1 MNVGKYQ
8 PPPVSR
14 RGYLW
19 RILVAAAISLT
30 VFIADSSDAS
40 TVMLIVDLVAAAIC
54 WPLVFWRRRRPAAV
68 ALIIGLLAAV
78 SPLST
83 GPALWAGFSLATTR
97 RWSQY
102 VLVAGACLAASF
114 AYAPI
119 HDPHVFDDIRFR
131 DANGK
136 LLSYWPITLL
146 VVVLLILVVVGLMVL
161 IAAWGGQVGAR
172 RELLWTLRDRAERA
186 EAERDLRVAQARSL
200 ERERIAREMHD
211 GLAHRISQISMHA
224 GALAFR
230 DGLSA
235 TELHQSMEI
244 IQQASHQAMI
254 ELRDVLG
261 VLRDTDGGDGTR
273 PLPTSADVAEL
284 ITFNRAAGMEVI
296 DQIDPMISERLPD
309 QLGRAVYRIVQE
321 GLTNASR
328 HAPGAPVSVT
338 IEGAVGEQVTVT
350 ISNPLRIVG
359 SSLPDSGF
367 GLIGLQERVALL
379 GGTLQSGSRFDRYQL
394 QVRLPWSA

>member
-1 MNVGKYQ
+1 
-8 PPPVSR
+8 
-14 RGYLW
+14 
-19 RILVAAAISLT
+19 
-30 VFIADSSDAS
+30 
-40 TVMLIVDLVAAAIC
+40 MLIVDLVVAAFC
-54 WPLVFWRRRRPAAV
+54 WTLVFWRRRWPTAV
-68 ALIIGLLAAV
+68 ALVLGILGTV

-83 GPALWAGFSLATTR
+83 GPALWALFSLATTR
-97 RWSQY
+97 RWSRY
-102 VLVAGACLAASF
+102 VLAASVSLVATF
-114 AYAPI
+114 IYAPI
-119 HDPHVFDDIRFR
+119 GDPDLFDEIRITGA
-131 DANGK
+131 DGQ
-136 LLSYWPITLL
+136 LLTHWPITVI
-146 VVVLLILVVVGLMVL
+146 VVALFVLVVVGAMAL

-186 EAERDLRVAQARSL
+186 EAERDLRVAQARSM

-261 VLRDTDGGDGTR
+261 VLRDTDGDGRGR

-284 ITFNRAAGMEVI
+284 INFNRSAGMQVI
-296 DQIDPMISERLPD
+296 EQIDPMIIQRLPD

-328 HAPGAPVSVT
+328 HAPDAPVSVT
-338 IEGAVGEQVTVT
+338 IDGSVGEQVSVM

-379 GGTLQSGSRFDRYQL
+379 GGTLQSGRRFDRYQL
-394 QVRLPWSA
+394 QVRLPWSV

>member
-1 MNVGKYQ
+1 M
-8 PPPVSR
+8 
-14 RGYLW
+14 
-19 RILVAAAISLT
+19 
-30 VFIADSSDAS
+30 FIADSSNQS
-40 TVMLIVDLVAAAIC
+40 LLFLIIDLVGAAVSWVLI
-54 WPLVFWRRRRPAAV
+54 FWRRRRPMAI
-68 ALIIGLLAAV
+68 ALIIGVLSAV

-83 GPALWAGFSLATTR
+83 GPALWAAFSLATTR
-97 RWSQY
+97 RWGRYAVAAAASHVATTVFAPIY
-102 VLVAGACLAASF
+102 DPTAFDEMRITGPDGELVA
-114 AYAPI
+114 YWQ
-119 HDPHVFDDIRFR
+119 IRLIVI
-131 DANGK
+131 A
-136 LLSYWPITLL
+136 L
-146 VVVLLILVVVGLMVL
+146 VILVVVGVIALV
-161 IAAWGGQVGAR
+161 AAWGGQIGAR
-172 RELLWTLRDRAERA
+172 RELLWTLRDRAEKA
-186 EAERDLRVAQARSL
+186 EAERDLRVAQARSM

-224 GALAFR
+224 GALGYR

-261 VLRDTDGGDGTR
+261 VLRDTDNGENVR
-273 PLPTSADVAEL
+273 PLPTSADVSEL
-284 ITFNRAAGMEVI
+284 TTFNRSAGMEVI
-296 DQIDPMISERLPD
+296 DQIDPEIIEQLPD

-328 HAPGAPVSVT
+328 HAPGAPVTVT
-338 IEGAVGEQVTVT
+338 IEGSADEYVTVA

-379 GGTLQSGSRFDRYQL
+379 GGNLQSGRRFDRYQL
-394 QVRLPWSA
+394 QVRLPWPT